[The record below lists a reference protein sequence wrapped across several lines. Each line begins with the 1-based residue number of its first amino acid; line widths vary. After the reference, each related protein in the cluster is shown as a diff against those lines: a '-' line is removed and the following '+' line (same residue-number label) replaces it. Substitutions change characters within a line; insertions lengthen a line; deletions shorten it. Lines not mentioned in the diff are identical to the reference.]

1 MPHQLHLSIADVNYR
16 ICCHD
21 AAILDEPSSSYRPF
35 LGSAS
40 EQPEAVNI
48 EIRLELGNLPDT
60 RNLTTIFDTG
70 QSWSMLSDADSY
82 YLALNPPP
90 LGGRALWVAQIA
102 RDLTRATVYCGE
114 KMISTTDSGVA
125 VANPVRYPLDQILLM
140 YILAR
145 HEGALVHAA
154 GVNVN
159 GRGLIFPG
167 KSGAGKSTLLE
178 HLARREGQELLSDD
192 RIALRKTRATFT
204 AYGTPWAGEQGAA
217 VNKKASLS
225 GIYFLRHADT
235 DKIVQLKPDEALERL
250 LPVTSI
256 PWYDGE
262 TMSKILL
269 FCDDLLAHV
278 PTFELHF
285 KPGAHVAKLLETLA

>member
-1 MPHQLHLSIADVNYR
+1 MAHQPNLSIADVNYH

-21 AAILDEPSSSYRPF
+21 AAILDEPSPSYRPF

-40 EQPEAVNI
+40 EQPEALDI
-48 EIRLELGNLPDT
+48 EIRLEVGNIPDAG
-60 RNLTTIFDTG
+60 NVTTIFDTG

-90 LGGRALWVAQIA
+90 LGGRALWVAQIT

-114 KMISTTDSGVA
+114 EMVSATQSGVA

-167 KSGAGKSTLLE
+167 KSGAGKSTLLK
-178 HLARREGQELLSDD
+178 HLARRDGMELLSDD
-192 RIALRKTRATFT
+192 RIALRKTRGTFT
-204 AYGTPWAGEQGAA
+204 AYGTPWAGEQGAVA
-217 VNKKASLS
+217 NKKGSLS
-225 GIYFLRHADT
+225 SIYFLRHADT
-235 DKIVQLKPDEALERL
+235 DRIVELKPDEGLERL

-256 PWYDGE
+256 PWYDHE
-262 TMSKILL
+262 TMSRILL

-278 PTFELHF
+278 PIFELHF
-285 KPGAHVAKLLETLA
+285 RPGAHVAELLETLA